1 MQRLD
6 AIDKRLLS
14 VLQRDGR
21 ISVSELADEVG
32 MSPSTCL
39 RRLRQLEET
48 ELIKR
53 YVAIL
58 DPDAVGF
65 PISVFV
71 SVKLS
76 KQPYSEAS
84 TLFTKEVARWSEV
97 VNCWMVS
104 GPVDY
109 LLRVVA
115 ADIPSFER
123 FLKTR
128 VRPLEYVASLE
139 SSFCLDSVKS
149 TTALPII

>member
-1 MQRLD
+1 MANMQQLD

-32 MSPSTCL
+32 MSASTCL

-58 DPDAVGF
+58 DPDAVGLST
-65 PISVFV
+65 SVFV

-76 KQPYSEAS
+76 KQPY
-84 TLFTKEVARWSEV
+84 L
-97 VNCWMVS
+97 S

-109 LLRVVA
+109 LLRVVV
-115 ADIPSFER
+115 ADVASFER

-128 VRPLEYVASLE
+128 VRPLEYIASLE
-139 SSFCLDSVKS
+139 SSFCLDAVKS
-149 TTALPII
+149 TTALPIA